1 MGLVGSGGQATR
13 PILWVGPGRVWA
25 RLRDRAQA
33 TSLDVRPVE
42 SVAAARSS
50 VPPGALVVIESRD
63 PQDLDEALKL
73 AAGSVVS
80 IPIIHVASDPADGG
94 SADPRLLPLPPSVL
108 APPAGLQILRGWMLW
123 AACPGSAL
131 PPFLCDHLP
140 AALAR
145 LSPDGRIAAANLA
158 LRRLLDEPEAA
169 SLADCLHPED
179 RDRAIDAW
187 RRIQQG
193 ENVVHFNARCR
204 HRDGSWRTLSW
215 SATSAPGDPPVIM
228 VGRDISSAIAAD
240 ERIRQLEAAVEAAA
254 NGIVITDADGRIQWV
269 NAAFSQM
276 TGYSREEAIGQ
287 YPRLLKSGR
296 HEAAFYEQMWATILR
311 GEVWRGTLVN
321 RRKDGTLYT
330 ERMTITPLR
339 RPDGSIERFI
349 AIKEDVTE
357 AEALR
362 EQLSQAAR
370 MESVS
375 RLAGGIAHDF
385 NNLLQTILG
394 YLEFVTARFPDGD
407 PGRADV
413 ETIRAAARQATDLT
427 RRLLAFSRRQI
438 IEPRPINLNDLLRGL
453 ADLIRRVI
461 GEQIEVVLQLDD
473 ALAPVMADPGQV
485 ETVVM
490 NLAANARDAMPQG
503 GRLTIT
509 TRAVAF
515 QPEDVAIFAD
525 ARPGTFAC
533 LSVSDTGPGIPEE
546 VRRHIFEP
554 FFTAKGWGRGTG
566 LGLATVYGIV
576 HQHGGWIHVYSE
588 PGQGACFRIYLP
600 TAGPQPV
607 PAAPPPPPAAKE
619 RHILV
624 VEDETSIA
632 RLAVRVLGGAG
643 YRVSVAHSAAAA
655 RALFAEIGPSINL
668 IFCDVVLPDG
678 NGVDLADEL
687 RRQRPDIAVL
697 LVSGYPDDYSR
708 WEAIRERGW
717 PFIQKPY
724 STSDLLA
731 EVARALSPR
740 GNGASKKTPR
750 DRSR

>member
-1 MGLVGSGGQATR
+1 MGSSYSNDWRVR
-13 PILWVGPGRVWA
+13 PILWIGPGRVWA
-25 RLRDRAQA
+25 RLRDRAQQA
-33 TSLDVRPVE
+33 GLDVRPVA
-42 SVAAARSS
+42 SVAVARSS
-50 VPPGALVVIESRD
+50 VPLGALLVIESRD
-63 PQDLDEALKL
+63 PRDLDAALAL
-73 AAGSVVS
+73 ADRSMIS
-80 IPIIHVASDPADGG
+80 IPIIRIAAAPATDGA
-94 SADPRLLPLPPSVL
+94 ADARVLPLSPRVF
-108 APPAGLQILRGWMLW
+108 APPGGLHILQSWMLW
-123 AACPGSAL
+123 AACSVSVL

-140 AALAR
+140 VALAR
-145 LSPDGRIAAANLA
+145 LLPDGQIAAANLA
-158 LRRLLDEPEAA
+158 LRRLLGEPETA

-179 RDRAIDAW
+179 RDRAIGAW
-187 RRIQQG
+187 RRIEQG
-193 ENVVHFNARCR
+193 EGIVHFLARCR

-215 SATSAPGDPPVIM
+215 SAIAAPGTPPVIM

-240 ERIRQLEAAVEAAA
+240 ERIRQLEAAVEAVA
-254 NGIVITDADGRIQWV
+254 NGIVITDANGRIQWV
-269 NAAFSQM
+269 NTAFSLM
-276 TGYSREEAIGQ
+276 TGYSREEAMGQ

-321 RRKDGTLYT
+321 RRKDGSLYT

-362 EQLSQAAR
+362 EQLARAAR

-394 YLEFVTARFPDGD
+394 YLEFVAARFPGGD

-413 ETIRAAARQATDLT
+413 ETIRAAARQATDVT

-438 IEPRPINLNDLLRGL
+438 IDPRSINLNDLLRGL

-461 GEQIEVVLQLDD
+461 GEQIEVVLELDET
-473 ALAPVMADPGQV
+473 LAPVMADPGQV

-490 NLAANARDAMPQG
+490 NLVANAGEAMPQG

-509 TRAVAF
+509 TRVVTF
-515 QPEDVAIFAD
+515 QPDDVAIFAD

-533 LSVSDTGPGIPEE
+533 LSISDTGPGIPED
-546 VRRHIFEP
+546 VRRHMFEP

-576 HQHGGWIHVYSE
+576 QQHGGWIHVYSE
-588 PGQGACFRIYLP
+588 PGQGTCFRIYLP
-600 TAGPQPV
+600 TAGPSATPG
-607 PAAPPPPPAAKE
+607 ALPPPVARE
-619 RHILV
+619 RHVLV
-624 VEDETSIA
+624 VEDEVSIA
-632 RLAVRVLGGAG
+632 RLAKRVLEAAG

-655 RALFAEIGPSINL
+655 RALFAEIGPSVDL
-668 IFCDVVLPDG
+668 IFSDVVLPDG

-687 RRQRPDIAVL
+687 RRQRPNIAVL

-708 WEAIRERGW
+708 WEMIRERGW

-724 STSDLLA
+724 PTSDLLA
-731 EVARALSPR
+731 EVARALSPQGGEPSR
-740 GNGASKKTPR
+740 EPPRER
-750 DRSR
+750 DR